1 MKKSKM
7 QFKDKNLPMITLILI
22 LVQSFQ
28 VNAMVPLKESPVDI
42 IKNRNKTVEEIIG
55 NKDEIKGETKERLK
69 DVINSFM
76 DFNEF
81 SRLALGK
88 YWKERTGQE
97 KKDFTNVF
105 QKLIRNSSVKKLEIY
120 QADRIVYEEPEI
132 NGSKA
137 KVTTIAYK
145 KRKEFEITY
154 KMHKV
159 DNEWKTYDMEIDG
172 VSTARNYR
180 DSFYKQIA
188 KTSYKEMYDK
198 LVKKLENQK

>member
-1 MKKSKM
+1 M
-7 QFKDKNLPMITLILI
+7 QFKNKNLSMISILI

-28 VNAMVPLKESPVDI
+28 VSGIAAVEESPVEI

-55 NKDEIKGETKERLK
+55 NKDEVKGETKERLK
-69 DVINSFM
+69 DIINSFM
-76 DFNEF
+76 DFNEL

-88 YWKERTGQE
+88 YWKERTKQE
-97 KKDFTNVF
+97 KRDFANVF
-105 QKLIRNSSVKKLEIY
+105 QQLIRNSSVKKLEIY
-120 QADRIVYEEPEI
+120 QADRMVYEEPEI

-145 KRKEFEITY
+145 KRKQFEITY

-172 VSTARNYR
+172 VSTARSYR

>member
-1 MKKSKM
+1 M
-7 QFKDKNLPMITLILI
+7 QFKNKNLSMIIILI

-28 VNAMVPLKESPVDI
+28 VSGIAAVEESPVEI

-55 NKDEIKGETKERLK
+55 NKDEVKGETKERLK
-69 DVINSFM
+69 DIINSFM
-76 DFNEF
+76 DFNEL

-88 YWKERTGQE
+88 YWKERTKQE
-97 KKDFTNVF
+97 KRDFVNVF
-105 QKLIRNSSVKKLEIY
+105 QQLIRNSSVKKLEIY
-120 QADRIVYEEPEI
+120 QADRMVYEEPEI

-137 KVTTIAYK
+137 KVTTIAFK
-145 KRKEFEITY
+145 KRKQFEITY

-172 VSTARNYR
+172 VSTARSYR

-198 LVKKLENQK
+198 LVRKLENQK

>member
-1 MKKSKM
+1 M
-7 QFKDKNLPMITLILI
+7 QFKNKNLSMIIILI

-28 VNAMVPLKESPVDI
+28 VSGIAAVEESPVEI

-55 NKDEIKGETKERLK
+55 NKDEVKGETKERLK
-69 DVINSFM
+69 DIINSFM
-76 DFNEF
+76 DFNEL

-88 YWKERTGQE
+88 YWKERTKQE
-97 KKDFTNVF
+97 KRDFVNVF
-105 QKLIRNSSVKKLEIY
+105 QQLIRNSSVKKLEIY
-120 QADRIVYEEPEI
+120 QADRMVYEEPEI

-137 KVTTIAYK
+137 KVTTIAFK
-145 KRKEFEITY
+145 KRKQFEITY

-172 VSTARNYR
+172 VSTARSYR

-198 LVKKLENQK
+198 LVKRLENQK

>member
-1 MKKSKM
+1 MKESKM
-7 QFKDKNLPMITLILI
+7 QFKNKNLSMISILI

-28 VNAMVPLKESPVDI
+28 VSGIAAVEESPVEI

-55 NKDEIKGETKERLK
+55 NKDEVKGETKERLK
-69 DVINSFM
+69 DIINSFM
-76 DFNEF
+76 DFNEL

-88 YWKERTGQE
+88 YWKERTKQE
-97 KKDFTNVF
+97 KRDFVNVF
-105 QKLIRNSSVKKLEIY
+105 QQLIRNSSVKKLEIY
-120 QADRIVYEEPEI
+120 RADRMVYEEPEI

-145 KRKEFEITY
+145 KRKQFEITY

-172 VSTARNYR
+172 LSTARSYR

-198 LVKKLENQK
+198 LVKRLENQK

>member
-1 MKKSKM
+1 M
-7 QFKDKNLPMITLILI
+7 QFKNKNLSMISILI

-28 VNAMVPLKESPVDI
+28 VSGIAAVEESPVEI

-55 NKDEIKGETKERLK
+55 NKDEVKGETKERLK
-69 DVINSFM
+69 DIINSFM
-76 DFNEF
+76 DFNEL

-88 YWKERTGQE
+88 YWKERTKQE
-97 KKDFTNVF
+97 KRDFVNVF
-105 QKLIRNSSVKKLEIY
+105 QQLIRNSSVKKLEIY
-120 QADRIVYEEPEI
+120 RADRMVYEEPEI

-145 KRKEFEITY
+145 KRKQFEITY

-198 LVKKLENQK
+198 LVKRLESDK

>member
-1 MKKSKM
+1 M
-7 QFKDKNLPMITLILI
+7 QFKNKNLSMIIILI
-22 LVQSFQ
+22 LLQSFQ
-28 VNAMVPLKESPVDI
+28 VSGLAAVEESPVEI

-55 NKDEIKGETKERLK
+55 NKDEVKGETKERLK
-69 DVINSFM
+69 DIINSFM
-76 DFNEF
+76 DFNEL

-88 YWKERTGQE
+88 YWKERTKQE
-97 KKDFTNVF
+97 KRDFANVF
-105 QKLIRNSSVKKLEIY
+105 QQLIRNSSVKKLEIY
-120 QADRIVYEEPEI
+120 RADRMVYEEPEI

-137 KVTTIAYK
+137 KVTTIAFK
-145 KRKEFEITY
+145 KRKQFEITY

-172 VSTARNYR
+172 VSTARSYR

>member
-1 MKKSKM
+1 M
-7 QFKDKNLPMITLILI
+7 QFKNKNLSMIIILI
-22 LVQSFQ
+22 LVQRFQ
-28 VNAMVPLKESPVDI
+28 VSGIAAVEESPVEI

-55 NKDEIKGETKERLK
+55 NKDEVKGETKERLK
-69 DVINSFM
+69 DIINSFM
-76 DFNEF
+76 DFNEL

-88 YWKERTGQE
+88 YWKERTKQE
-97 KKDFTNVF
+97 KRDFVNVF
-105 QKLIRNSSVKKLEIY
+105 QQLIRNSSVKKLEIY
-120 QADRIVYEEPEI
+120 RADRMVYEEPEI

-145 KRKEFEITY
+145 KRKQFEITY

-172 VSTARNYR
+172 VSTARSYR

-198 LVKKLENQK
+198 LVKKLESQK

>member
-1 MKKSKM
+1 M
-7 QFKDKNLPMITLILI
+7 QFKNKSLPIVILI
-22 LVQSFQ
+22 IILFQGFQ
-28 VNAMVPLKESPVDI
+28 VSGITAIEKSPVDI
-42 IKNRNKTVEEIIG
+42 IRNRNKTVEGIIG
-55 NKDEIKGETKERLK
+55 SKDEVKGETKEKLK

-76 DFNEF
+76 DFNEL

-88 YWKERTGQE
+88 YWKERTEQE
-97 KKDFTNVF
+97 KKDFANVF
-105 QKLIRNSSVKKLEIY
+105 QQLIRNSSVKKLEIY

-132 NGSKA
+132 SGSKA

-145 KRKEFEITY
+145 KRKQYEIIY

-159 DNEWKTYDMEIDG
+159 NNEWKTYDMEIDG

-188 KTSYKEMYDK
+188 KTSYKEMYNK
-198 LVKKLENQK
+198 LAKKLESDK

>member
-1 MKKSKM
+1 M
-7 QFKDKNLPMITLILI
+7 QLNKKNLSMIIVIIISL
-22 LVQSFQ
+22 QSFQ
-28 VNAMVPLKESPVDI
+28 VSGIAAVEESPVEI

-55 NKDEIKGETKERLK
+55 NKDEVKGETKERLK
-69 DVINSFM
+69 DIINSFM
-76 DFNEF
+76 DFNEL

-88 YWKERTGQE
+88 YWKERTKQE
-97 KKDFTNVF
+97 KRDFVNVF
-105 QKLIRNSSVKKLEIY
+105 QQLIRNSSVKKLEIY
-120 QADRIVYEEPEI
+120 RADRMVYEEPEI

-137 KVTTIAYK
+137 KVTTIAFK
-145 KRKEFEITY
+145 KRKQFEITY

-172 VSTARNYR
+172 VSTARSYR

-198 LVKKLENQK
+198 LVKRLENQK

>member
-1 MKKSKM
+1 M
-7 QFKDKNLPMITLILI
+7 QFKNKNLSMIIILI

-28 VNAMVPLKESPVDI
+28 VSGIAAVEESPVEI

-55 NKDEIKGETKERLK
+55 NKDEVKGETKERLK
-69 DVINSFM
+69 DIINSFM
-76 DFNEF
+76 DFNEL
-81 SRLALGK
+81 SRRALGK
-88 YWKERTGQE
+88 YWKERTKQE
-97 KKDFTNVF
+97 KRDFANVF
-105 QKLIRNSSVKKLEIY
+105 QQLIRNSSVKKLEIY
-120 QADRIVYEEPEI
+120 QADRMVYEEPEI

-145 KRKEFEITY
+145 KRKQFEITY

-172 VSTARNYR
+172 VSTARSYR

-198 LVKKLENQK
+198 LVKRLKNQK

>member
-1 MKKSKM
+1 MKESEM
-7 QFKDKNLPMITLILI
+7 QFKDKTLPLITLILI
-22 LVQSFQ
+22 LIQSFQ
-28 VNAMVPLKESPVDI
+28 VSAIVALEESPLDI

-55 NKDEIKGETKERLK
+55 DKDEIKGETKERLK

-88 YWKERTGQE
+88 YWKERTEQE
-97 KKDFTNVF
+97 KKDFANVF

-120 QADRIVYEEPEI
+120 QADSVVYEEPEI

-198 LVKKLENQK
+198 LVKRLESDK

>member
-7 QFKDKNLPMITLILI
+7 QFKNKNLSMIIILI
-22 LVQSFQ
+22 LLQSFQ
-28 VNAMVPLKESPVDI
+28 VSGLAAVEESPVEI

-55 NKDEIKGETKERLK
+55 NKDEVKGETKERLK
-69 DVINSFM
+69 DIINSFM
-76 DFNEF
+76 DFNEL

-88 YWKERTGQE
+88 YWKERTKQE
-97 KKDFTNVF
+97 KRDFANVF
-105 QKLIRNSSVKKLEIY
+105 QQLIRNSSVKKLEIY
-120 QADRIVYEEPEI
+120 RADRMVYEEPEI

-145 KRKEFEITY
+145 KRKQFEITY
-154 KMHKV
+154 KMHKL

-172 VSTARNYR
+172 VSTARSYR

>member
-1 MKKSKM
+1 MKESKM
-7 QFKDKNLPMITLILI
+7 QFKNKNLSMIIILI

-28 VNAMVPLKESPVDI
+28 VSGIAAVEESPVEI

-55 NKDEIKGETKERLK
+55 NKDEVKGETKERLK
-69 DVINSFM
+69 DIINSFM
-76 DFNEF
+76 DFKEL

-88 YWKERTGQE
+88 YWKERTKQE
-97 KKDFTNVF
+97 KRDFVNVF
-105 QKLIRNSSVKKLEIY
+105 QQLIRNSSVKKLEIY
-120 QADRIVYEEPEI
+120 RADRMVYEEPEI

-145 KRKEFEITY
+145 KRKQFEITY

-172 VSTARNYR
+172 VSTARSYR

-198 LVKKLENQK
+198 LVKRLENQK

>member
-1 MKKSKM
+1 M
-7 QFKDKNLPMITLILI
+7 QFKDKTLPLIILILI

-28 VNAMVPLKESPVDI
+28 VSAIVPGTESPVDI
-42 IKNRNKTVEEIIG
+42 IKNRNRTVEEIIG
-55 NKDEIKGETKERLK
+55 NKDEINGETKEKLK

-88 YWKERTGQE
+88 YWKERTEQE
-97 KKDFTNVF
+97 KKDFVNVF

-120 QADRIVYEEPEI
+120 QADRMVYEEPEI

-154 KMHKV
+154 KMHRV

-188 KTSYKEMYDK
+188 KTSYKAMYNK
-198 LVKKLENQK
+198 LAKRLESQK